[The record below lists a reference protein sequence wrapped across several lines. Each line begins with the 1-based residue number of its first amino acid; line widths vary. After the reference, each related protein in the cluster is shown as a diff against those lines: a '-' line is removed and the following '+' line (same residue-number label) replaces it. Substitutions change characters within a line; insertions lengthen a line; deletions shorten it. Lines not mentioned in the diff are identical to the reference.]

1 MKLGLAAAS
10 SAHQSAG
17 TLALVRKW
25 KAWNILSPAVV
36 IYPWWAVVRKPN
48 HSGHLILVYIF
59 IDSHPLQ
66 EMEVRNPESWDLSDS
81 PRCCRPHPLDLTGH
95 WAQVTIIPWRRILSH
110 TNHMMTCR
118 FTECAC
124 DPWLGCSL
132 GQIDLA
138 WEAKWNYWNEICF
151 SESSKYLHNNQYSH
165 FHTLSA
171 VMWAQDNSGFACL
184 EPFSGW
190 TRCDVL
196 LEINELRWFYD
207 IPIPHPAYPSYPIIQ
222 KHPDAI
228 SLIWLIKCGP
238 FLKTSQNDWM
248 VHLRFFSQRSTPLKM
263 VFDWRLSGAK
273 IAQAFAWKH
282 TATSSSICNNCSC
295 CGKNGRWY
303 REAIA
308 FRQKEF
314 GSQTNN
320 RLLS

>member
-48 HSGHLILVYIF
+48 HSGHGWFPSVAVGCNALLISRRGSQICTIRGMHWSEHYILVLILVYIF

-66 EMEVRNPESWDLSDS
+66 EMEVREPESWDLSDS

-95 WAQVTIIPWRRILSH
+95 WAQVTIIQWRRILSH

-151 SESSKYLHNNQYSH
+151 SQSSKYLHNNQYSH

-196 LEINELRWFYD
+196 PWDQWIAMILW
-207 IPIPHPAYPSYPIIQ
+207 YPNTSPSMPKLSDYPE
-222 KHPDAI
+222 A
-228 SLIWLIKCGP
+228 SWCNLLIK
-238 FLKTSQNDWM
+238 
-248 VHLRFFSQRSTPLKM
+248 
-263 VFDWRLSGAK
+263 
-273 IAQAFAWKH
+273 I
-282 TATSSSICNNCSC
+282 
-295 CGKNGRWY
+295 
-303 REAIA
+303 
-308 FRQKEF
+308 
-314 GSQTNN
+314 
-320 RLLS
+320 